1 MLPDNYEN
9 EPSPLS
15 KTNPFA
21 FLLTKFAVKSKKQA
35 KINFDLRSQLHTYG

>member
-15 KTNPFA
+15 KTNPLT
-21 FLLTKFAVKSKKQA
+21 FLLSRLAVKWKSQA
-35 KINFDLRSQLHTYG
+35 KINFDLRS